1 MPADPVAARA
11 RRPGQRGR
19 LAIAVRDH
27 AARHRARRAV
37 AATAAYDVLPP
48 TLAQLPRSVGGIRD
62 DADPAADFEAQKRF
76 TPFTSPYNVTGQPAL
91 TLPLHRTVVD
101 GVELPVG
108 VQLVG
113 RPAGEAT
120 LLALAAQ
127 LEVAAPWQ
135 GRRPPLW

>member
-1 MPADPVAARA
+1 MRGLTRA
-11 RRPGQRGR
+11 
-19 LAIAVRDH
+19 
-27 AARHRARRAV
+27 AV
-37 AATAAYDVLPP
+37 AATAAYDVILTP
-48 TLAQLPRSVGGIRD
+48 TLARLPALVGGIRD

-76 TPFTSPYNVTGQPAL
+76 TPFTSPYNVTGLPAL
-91 TLPLHRTVVD
+91 SLPLHRTVVD

-113 RPAGEAT
+113 RPFGEST
-120 LLALAAQ
+120 LLRLAAQ